1 MRKLSLILSA
11 AALIAAALPAR
22 AKYIDHRGYN
32 VDSLENVVGGW
43 TIERLEKAGD
53 EQYDNVLSACR
64 DLMWAYQLVNRERS
78 GYFARKALAIAS
90 RKNYLNTMADAE
102 KMIGAQMFGR
112 ELYDS
117 ALIHYH
123 LALGYT
129 DRMAAGEKTFDGRV
143 YDEETVDD
151 NYSGLYGQIANAYNM
166 QDDIPM
172 AIKYYEKA
180 GEIFEKRGWNES
192 NSILWYNIG
201 ETWVGEHE
209 YAKARP
215 AYEKAL
221 TFAEAAS
228 DSLLKAN
235 AYKGLG
241 GLYMDTG
248 KTAKALKYLLKAEEY
263 YKGHPQEDPIFRME
277 NFGFLQQVL
286 TSQKQ
291 QLSLL
296 AVGAIALTA
305 ILLTLMLVLRR
316 MRAIRKQRDAA
327 DAVID
332 EALAQLP
339 PTAEDAEELQDGEPE
354 EDSSALKLTERE
366 NEILPLIA
374 AGLTSPQIAD
384 KLCLSLPTIKWYRKK
399 LL

>member
-53 EQYDNVLSACR
+53 EQYDNVLNACR

-102 KMIGAQMFGR
+102 KMIGVQMFGK

-180 GEIFEKRGWNES
+180 GVIFEKRG
-192 NSILWYNIG
+192 
-201 ETWVGEHE
+201 
-209 YAKARP
+209 
-215 AYEKAL
+215 
-221 TFAEAAS
+221 
-228 DSLLKAN
+228 
-235 AYKGLG
+235 
-241 GLYMDTG
+241 
-248 KTAKALKYLLKAEEY
+248 
-263 YKGHPQEDPIFRME
+263 
-277 NFGFLQQVL
+277 
-286 TSQKQ
+286 
-291 QLSLL
+291 
-296 AVGAIALTA
+296 
-305 ILLTLMLVLRR
+305 
-316 MRAIRKQRDAA
+316 
-327 DAVID
+327 
-332 EALAQLP
+332 
-339 PTAEDAEELQDGEPE
+339 
-354 EDSSALKLTERE
+354 
-366 NEILPLIA
+366 
-374 AGLTSPQIAD
+374 
-384 KLCLSLPTIKWYRKK
+384 
-399 LL
+399 